1 MSSIITTTVYTLDE
15 LSCPSAREKARDW
28 YRVHHSDSNWYENV
42 YEDFRA
48 VCGIFGIDLRQRVF
62 RLSNGRFMEE
72 PCIWFSGFC
81 SQGDG
86 ACFEGRWHWQSATAR
101 RLREYATQDH
111 ELHRIADALQAVQ
124 KRNFWQ
130 LQAEIHHRGR
140 YCHPYS
146 MDITVTRNS
155 PTGQAM
161 TADAEAAVSEALRD
175 LAFWLYRQLENEYD
189 WLTSDAAVDEALLIN
204 EYTFTEAGLRAG
216 LPEDFIVSDKLH
228 ETNYPD
234 DHNDR
239 LWWGLLCTVTPC
251 FGARLV
257 QEGNRLHYLVD
268 RAGIRGLF
276 SDADAYHLDQ
286 AFPLLMKQ
294 LELMLTSGELNPR
307 HQHTVTL
314 YAKGLTCEAD
324 TLGSCGYVYLA
335 VYPTPETKK

>member
-1 MSSIITTTVYTLDE
+1 MSRIITTTVYTLHE
-15 LSCPSAREKARDW
+15 LSSTAQEKARDW
-28 YRVHHSDSNWYENV
+28 YRQHHADSNWYENV

-72 PCIWFSGFC
+72 ACIWFSGFC

-86 ACFEGRWHWQSATAR
+86 ACFEGRWHWQPATAR

-124 KRNFWQ
+124 K
-130 LQAEIHHRGR
+130 R

-189 WLTSDAAVDEALLIN
+189 RLTSDAAVDEALLIN

-216 LPEDFIVSDKLH
+216 
-228 ETNYPD
+228 
-234 DHNDR
+234 
-239 LWWGLLCTVTPC
+239 
-251 FGARLV
+251 
-257 QEGNRLHYLVD
+257 
-268 RAGIRGLF
+268 
-276 SDADAYHLDQ
+276 
-286 AFPLLMKQ
+286 
-294 LELMLTSGELNPR
+294 
-307 HQHTVTL
+307 
-314 YAKGLTCEAD
+314 
-324 TLGSCGYVYLA
+324 
-335 VYPTPETKK
+335 

>member
-161 TADAEAAVSEALRD
+161 TADAEAAVSEALCD

-189 WLTSDAAVDEALLIN
+189 RLTSDAAVDEALLIN

-294 LELMLTSGELNPR
+294 LELMLTSGELSPR

-335 VYPTPETKK
+335 VYPTSETKT

>member
-28 YRVHHSDSNWYENV
+28 YRVRHSDSNWYENV

-189 WLTSDAAVDEALLIN
+189 RLTSDAAVDEALLIN